1 MSRRTIPVTTERLE
15 EISNIASDI
24 VQKTAEAVGTLKIID
39 EWLEEYEATFQG
51 KMVWALRNAIRNIES
66 ATEDAA
72 EITDAIEQFEE
83 IKQ

>member
-15 EISNIASDI
+15 ELSNRASDI
-24 VQKTAEAVGTLKIID
+24 IQKTAEAVGTLKIID
-39 EWLEEYEATFQG
+39 EFLEENEATFQS

-72 EITDAIEQFEE
+72 EITDAIEQFVE
-83 IKQ
+83 IK